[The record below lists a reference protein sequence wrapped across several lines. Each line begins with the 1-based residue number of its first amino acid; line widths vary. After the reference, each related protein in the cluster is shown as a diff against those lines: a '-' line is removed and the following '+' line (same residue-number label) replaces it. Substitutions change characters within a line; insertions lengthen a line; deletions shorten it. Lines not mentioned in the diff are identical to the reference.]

1 MKYNGYSVLQLNT
14 DWIWDVCFHQLFS
27 IAIGLIAETI
37 LMLCFV
43 YYSSFCVM
51 DLKWWNGLLTFRLVM
66 VGAHVQIKIFTLV
79 NLNGKDLSGSL
90 TSLCLLVFTIQL
102 IQYCEVLLL
111 VRLWSLYCNARTIK
125 HIDVQFLQ
133 WSSSYEITIQLN

>member
-111 VRLWSLYCNARTIK
+111 VRL
-125 HIDVQFLQ
+125 
-133 WSSSYEITIQLN
+133 